1 MKLKAAQLK
10 RCKVSISRLKSQMK
24 DLKQQN
30 SEIDSS
36 AFQDK
41 IKSMPIKQQQQI
53 KACLA
58 ASRRKSTKGMKYE
71 SEWVLEC
78 VVMSMKSPRLY
89 EHIRRNKIMIL
100 PSRTSLRRYLRSY
113 RSGFGLSEK
122 VFAAVAEKTKSMDS
136 FQCHG
141 GLLITHI

>member
-1 MKLKAAQLK
+1 
-10 RCKVSISRLKSQMK
+10 
-24 DLKQQN
+24 
-30 SEIDSS
+30 
-36 AFQDK
+36 
-41 IKSMPIKQQQQI
+41 
-53 KACLA
+53 
-58 ASRRKSTKGMKYE
+58 MKYE